1 MRIINII
8 PYFGPKF
15 GGPPANVLNMSCHMI
30 LKGVEALILS
40 VGPKGIPSSFYVI
53 EKSIDGQKV
62 RVPIYYS
69 QPTEERLF
77 RFSVSFMRTFRV
89 LVREDDVVIIHGLW
103 QFPCLFA
110 AYECRKQKIPYLIF
124 THAMLSRYS
133 FGKKNLRKTAYF
145 NLFERAN
152 LNAAQAV
159 AYMDEEEKDFA
170 QSLGVRSNSFYFYSG
185 LNTED
190 IITSDPDYNSSTIL
204 FLSRIHPKK
213 NVDKVVDAFL
223 ILASKHPLAELQI
236 AGPVEDRNY
245 FSSIQNRLSE
255 SSFSSRVKWVGPLEG
270 NDKRAFLS
278 RGAMFIHPSKDD
290 SRPLAILEAM
300 ASGLP
305 IITTPGCKMPQIQ
318 NEMGYVV
325 AESANSLAGAME
337 KLLQDPSLR
346 QKMGR
351 SSRRYVLDNCMWS
364 QKIDDLI
371 SRISISISK

>member
-1 MRIINII
+1 
-8 PYFGPKF
+8 
-15 GGPPANVLNMSCHMI
+15 MI

-53 EKSIDGQKV
+53 EKSIDGQKA

-77 RFSVSFMRTFRV
+77 RFSLSFMRTFRA

-159 AYMDEEEKDFA
+159 AYMDEEEKNFA
-170 QSLGVRSNSFYFYSG
+170 YSLGVRSNPFYFYSG
-185 LNTED
+185 LNAED
-190 IITSDPDYNSSTIL
+190 IVTSDPDYGSSKIL

-213 NVDKVVDAFL
+213 NLDKVAEAFL
-223 ILASKHPLAELQI
+223 KIAPRYPYTELLI
-236 AGPVEDRNY
+236 AGPIEDKKH
-245 FSSIQNRLSE
+245 FITIQEMISRSAVA
-255 SSFSSRVKWVGPLEG
+255 SRVKWVGPLEG

-278 RGAMFIHPSKDD
+278 SGSIFVHPSKDD

-300 ASGLP
+300 AAGLP

-325 AESANSLAGAME
+325 AESANLLAGAME

-351 SSRRYVLDNCMWS
+351 SSRRYVLENCMWS
-364 QKIDDLI
+364 QKIDDLM
-371 SRISISISK
+371 SRISMSVSK